1 MNNLLG
7 VKQELLL
14 SRVGDDDAG
23 RLIMTLLTTAR
34 RIDAAC
40 TDLLAEYELSEGR
53 LAALLALSAEPS
65 ITPGALAERLQVTR
79 ATVTGL
85 LDGLER
91 HALVERGGSTSDR
104 RSLSLRATPVGEALI
119 TALTPQYAEWLHQL
133 GSGISAEDHEVVLRA
148 MTAIQRNLGEGA
160 VDV

>member
-1 MNNLLG
+1 MNNLVG

-23 RLIMTLLTTAR
+23 RLIMALLTTAR

-40 TDLLAEYELSEGR
+40 ADLLAKHDLSEGR
-53 LAALLALSAEPS
+53 LAALLAISAEPGVS
-65 ITPGALAERLQVTR
+65 PGALAERLQVTR

-91 HALVERGGSTSDR
+91 HALVERGGSVGDR
-104 RSLSLRATPVGEALI
+104 RSLTLRATLTGEDLI
-119 TALTPQYAEWLHQL
+119 TALTPKYSGWLHQI
-133 GSGISAEDHEVVLRA
+133 GSGISADDHQVVLRA

-160 VDV
+160 VDG